1 MNKLPVARTV
11 LDAYGFTFAQLG
23 TIIGLIWFP
32 TVVSTLLNFLPQLAS
47 YGGASAAAMGTDQ
60 IEILA
65 IMLLKLL
72 LSAIVYVAVARQAL
86 GLRQGPAVFHF
97 ALGQPE
103 FRVYGALLI
112 IYFLIAVAVLAQLEA
127 QSAGGPASTLATF
140 IALPGAVFLIYLAVR
155 FGFILVPAIV
165 AENRL
170 DFARIWTM
178 TRGNFWRIF
187 AVVVAIVVPLWAVEC
202 AGTVAL
208 MGKDIAAALPPPQTT
223 DPQIIQ
229 QHLVKLEDVIT
240 RHMPQLMFIW
250 LIMAPFSLG
259 LTLAAS
265 ASAYRALSGSVNGTR
280 AILA

>member
-103 FRVYGALLI
+103 FRVYGALLVL
-112 IYFLIAVAVLAQLEA
+112 YFLMGVLLIAPAEA
-127 QSAGGPASTLATF
+127 QRFGGPASIVASYFVLPILALV
-140 IALPGAVFLIYLAVR
+140 IFLLVR
-155 FGFILVPAIV
+155 VGWLIVPAIV
-165 AENRL
+165 IENKV
-170 DFARIWTM
+170 DFRHVWEI
-178 TRGNFWRIF
+178 TRGNFWRLF
-187 AVVVAIVVPLWAVEC
+187 AVGAAVTVPLMMIFCTAAVALMEKDLQAIMLPVEPTDQKALEQQVVAI
-202 AGTVAL
+202 
-208 MGKDIAAALPPPQTT
+208 QN
-223 DPQIIQ
+223 IIQ
-229 QHLVKLEDVIT
+229 QHTPELLFVTLFLT
-240 RHMPQLMFIW
+240 
-250 LIMAPFSLG
+250 PFALG
-259 LTLAAS
+259 LSIAAS
-265 ASAYRALSGSVNGTR
+265 ASAYRTLSGSTNSSR
-280 AILA
+280 AVTA